1 MNGTAFVTGAGG
13 FVGARMASYCEAL
26 GLQTVRIGHRA
37 KAGKISDG
45 VFFDAD
51 IGLKSLESAANRYGA
66 PSVLYHCAGGA
77 SVRLAIE
84 NPAEDFR
91 RNVQILSEV
100 LEFSRRLIPR
110 IRVVVLSSA
119 AVYGDVGKGGAKRED
134 MPLAP
139 LSPYGLHKCLAEDL
153 CRFYAAYWKLPIA
166 VIRFFSLYGE
176 GLRKQLLWDACKK
189 LHGDAFIFEGTG
201 NEERDWLHVEDAVRL
216 IALAGE
222 HASSL
227 CPIVN
232 GGSGAAR
239 SVRSVLEALG
249 ALRDP
254 AVLPRFSGRERSG
267 DPYSLVADVQRSRT
281 WGFSPKVDFM
291 VGLESYWDWFER
303 EVGTAC

>member
-1 MNGTAFVTGAGG
+1 
-13 FVGARMASYCEAL
+13 
-26 GLQTVRIGHRA
+26 
-37 KAGKISDG
+37 
-45 VFFDAD
+45 
-51 IGLKSLESAANRYGA
+51 
-66 PSVLYHCAGGA
+66 
-77 SVRLAIE
+77 
-84 NPAEDFR
+84 
-91 RNVQILSEV
+91 
-100 LEFSRRLIPR
+100 
-110 IRVVVLSSA
+110 
-119 AVYGDVGKGGAKRED
+119 

-249 ALRDP
+249 ALRDHYEIGR
-254 AVLPRFSGRERSG
+254 ASCRER
-267 DPYSLVADVQRSRT
+267 V
-281 WGFSPKVDFM
+281 
-291 VGLESYWDWFER
+291 
-303 EVGTAC
+303 

>member
-1 MNGTAFVTGAGG
+1 MNDTVFVTGAGG
-13 FVGARMASYCEAL
+13 FVGARVASYCETL
-26 GLQTVRIGHRA
+26 GYRAVRIGHRA

-45 VFFDAD
+45 FFFDAD
-51 IGLKSLESAANRYGA
+51 IGLESLKSAVERYGA

-77 SVRLAIE
+77 SIRLSIE

-91 RNVQILSEV
+91 RNVQILSEI
-100 LEFSRRLIPR
+100 LEFSRHLAPR
-110 IRVVVLSSA
+110 IKVVVLSSA
-119 AVYGDVGKGGAKRED
+119 AVYGDVSEGEPKRED
-134 MPLAP
+134 MPLIP
-139 LSPYGLHKCLAEDL
+139 LSPYGLHKRLAEEL
-153 CRFYAAYWKLPIA
+153 CRFYASYWELPVA
-166 VIRFFSLYGE
+166 VIRFFSIYGD

-189 LHGDAFIFEGTG
+189 LQEGNFVFEGTG

-232 GGSGAAR
+232 GGSGTAR

-249 ALRDP
+249 ALHEP
-254 AVLPRFSGRERSG
+254 AVLPRFSGRGRSG
-267 DPYSLVADVQRSRT
+267 DPYSLVADVQRSRA

-291 VGLESYWDWFER
+291 VGLKSYWDWFER
-303 EVGTAC
+303 EEGAAC